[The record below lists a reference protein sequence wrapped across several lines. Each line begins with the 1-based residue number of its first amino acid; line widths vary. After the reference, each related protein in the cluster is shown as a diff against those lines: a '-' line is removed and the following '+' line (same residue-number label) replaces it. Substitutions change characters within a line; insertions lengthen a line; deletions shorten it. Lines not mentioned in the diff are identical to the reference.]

1 MLISIQLLCTHHRA
15 QRGQEQLWTP
25 EPIWRY
31 VEGGLER
38 DGGLLG
44 HHLLRGWVLRR
55 EEGIIPGLPGGMMY
69 SDCHYT
75 PYDVTLFTGL
85 LLPLNKV
92 KLVFSLMPNTHFTP

>member
-44 HHLLRGWVLRR
+44 HHLLQGWVLRR

-75 PYDVTLFTGL
+75 PYDVTALHWAAFTSI
-85 LLPLNKV
+85 K
-92 KLVFSLMPNTHFTP
+92 